1 MQARPLMWL
10 LTRCPQQQPSLV
22 LIPTTP
28 RFREFV
34 PAAMLSVGPWPLKQQ
49 KAVLRKDLCS
59 LRRPS
64 CCSSSEG
71 PTLPTGQ
78 SLSLSD
84 CELPPLSHLL
94 RLFVQNV
101 CLRPRE
107 TVWWNLKKV
116 NTETPRGPAI
126 PLLTQ
131 THRTESGSTERQLPY
146 PSSKGHYEPQPG
158 GRKDPKDHQGVNRQP
173 KTWYPCSLKMNI

>member
-22 LIPTTP
+22 LIPTTLC
-28 RFREFV
+28 FREFV

-49 KAVLRKDLCS
+49 KAVVRKDLCS
-59 LRRPS
+59 PRRPS

-71 PTLPTGQ
+71 PTLPIGQ
-78 SLSLSD
+78 SLNLSD
-84 CELPPLSHLL
+84 CELPPLSHFL
-94 RLFVQNV
+94 RLFIRNV

-126 PLLTQ
+126 LLLTQ
-131 THRTESGSTERQLPY
+131 THRTESGSTKRQLLY
-146 PSSKGHYEPQPG
+146 PSSKWHYEREPR
-158 GRKDPKDHQGVNRQP
+158 GRKDPKGHQEVNG
-173 KTWYPCSLKMNI
+173 